1 LTLDGILQD
10 AIELGGSDLH
20 LSAGSPPR
28 VRVNGRL
35 HELDRPVETAATIE
49 SAVDG
54 LLNDR
59 QRMILR
65 QTRELDFA
73 FESPG
78 SGRFRC
84 NVFVQKGAVAAV
96 FRAFPAAIPTFD
108 ELMLPRALAD
118 LAERP
123 HGLVLVTGPT
133 GCGKSTTVAAI
144 IDRINR
150 GRPVHILTIEDPI
163 EYVHTHK
170 LGLVNQREVAADTMS
185 FAAGLRAAM
194 REDPDV
200 VFIGEMRDLETM
212 ESALTLA
219 GTGHLTLATLHT
231 NSAAEAVTRLVDAF
245 PVGRQAQVRT
255 HLSLVIEGIACQQLV
270 PRSDGVGR
278 VAAVEILVATTA
290 IRSLIRD
297 DKLHQI
303 YGLMQA
309 GQERHGMQ
317 TMNQALARLVHGRA
331 ISRDAALLVSPQ
343 RDELLTLVE
352 RGAVAR

>member
-1 LTLDGILQD
+1 LTLADVLQE
-10 AIELGGSDLH
+10 AVKLGGSDLH

-35 HELDRPVETAATIE
+35 HELHQPPATAETIE
-49 SAVDG
+49 SLVYG
-54 LLNDR
+54 LLSDR
-59 QRMILR
+59 QRRILR
-65 QTRELDFA
+65 ETRELDFA

-84 NVFVQKGAVAAV
+84 NVFMQKGAAGAV
-96 FRAFPAAIPTFD
+96 FRTIPAKIPAFD
-108 ELMLPRALAD
+108 ELMLPPALAD

-144 IDRINR
+144 VDRINR
-150 GRPVHILTIEDPI
+150 SRRVHILTIEDPI

-170 LGLVNQREVAADTMS
+170 LGLVNQREVSTDTLS

-212 ESALTLA
+212 ESAMTLA

-231 NSAAEAVTRLVDAF
+231 NSAADAVTRLVDAF

-255 HLSLVIEGIACQQLV
+255 HLSLVVEGIVCQRLV
-270 PRSDGVGR
+270 PASDGAGR
-278 VAAVEILVATTA
+278 IAAFEILVATTA

-297 DKLHQI
+297 DKVHQI
-303 YGLMQA
+303 YGLMQTS
-309 GQERHGMQ
+309 QERYGMQ
-317 TMNQALARLVHGRA
+317 TMNQSLARLVCSRA
-331 ISRDAALLVSPQ
+331 VSREAALLVSPQ
-343 RDELLTLVE
+343 RDELSTLIE
-352 RGAVAR
+352 RGATR